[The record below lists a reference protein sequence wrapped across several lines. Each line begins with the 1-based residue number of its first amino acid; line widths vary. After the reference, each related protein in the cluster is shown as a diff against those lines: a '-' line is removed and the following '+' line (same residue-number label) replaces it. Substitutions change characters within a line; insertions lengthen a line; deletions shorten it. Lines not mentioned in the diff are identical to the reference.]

1 MRTILDTRVFEKAN
15 ATTFVTDRKVVASES
30 IGLILDLNDA
40 LKCHSDVRT
49 APLHQQS
56 GV

>member
-40 LKCHSDVRT
+40 LK
-49 APLHQQS
+49 
-56 GV
+56 

>member
-1 MRTILDTRVFEKAN
+1 MRSSDSQLPTEVPAMRTILDTRVFEKAN

-40 LKCHSDVRT
+40 LK
-49 APLHQQS
+49 
-56 GV
+56 